1 MGSFQQAPS
10 ERGNT
15 FPIPGRWGGHAVFL
29 GLFVLS
35 WTTVLQ
41 TGCGRHRDEIR
52 QLDLALTRLDSCQAV
67 LDSLPLADIDSTRV
81 WVGNQWQ
88 DFSLFANDSLLEITR
103 EEGAVI
109 ADVGRIRRLLKD
121 FPSKYKGV
129 GEALV
134 LSRTQIEALRT
145 ALEEGATQ
153 DRNGARMDDAY
164 VAAQVANELG
174 FVDKVALGVMETN
187 LFGRQ
192 AVAAADT
199 TRARADSVA
208 QALRG
213 RMAARIIGDIYAP
226 MRSRYIP

>member
-1 MGSFQQAPS
+1 MGSSQHAPS
-10 ERGNT
+10 ERGYT
-15 FPIPGRWGGHAVFL
+15 FPIPGPWGGSAVFR
-29 GLFVLS
+29 GLFALS
-35 WTTVLQ
+35 LTAMLI

-52 QLDLALTRLDSCQAV
+52 QLDEALIRLDSCQAV
-67 LDSLPLADIDSTRV
+67 LDSLPMAEIDSTRV

-134 LSRTQIEALRT
+134 LSRSQIEALRA
-145 ALEEGATQ
+145 ALEDGATQ

-164 VAAQVANELG
+164 VTAQVANELG

-208 QALRG
+208 QVLRG
-213 RMAARIIGDIYAP
+213 RMAERLIGDFLAP
-226 MRSRYIP
+226 MRSSHMP